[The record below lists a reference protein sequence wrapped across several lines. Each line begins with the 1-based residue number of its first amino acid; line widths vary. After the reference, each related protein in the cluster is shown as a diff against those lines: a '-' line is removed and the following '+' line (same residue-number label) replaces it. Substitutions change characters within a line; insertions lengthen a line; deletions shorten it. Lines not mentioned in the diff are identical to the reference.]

1 MIDNFRGEYAF
12 LSNFYDAPVEYNG
25 LSFRNSEAAFQAQ
38 KTIDEIERV
47 QFTSLDASNSKRLGR
62 AVTLREDWEK
72 VKIQVMYEIC
82 YAKFTQNPELGEKL
96 VATGD
101 EVLIEGNTWN
111 DKFWGVCNGQGMNQ
125 LGKILM
131 TIRTKLGFNAQRI
144 KGEIVNWIRDTFQEN
159 GNNCNAVI
167 GISGGIDSSTVAA
180 LCVEALGKDRVF
192 GVLMPNG
199 TQSDIDSAYELVN
212 HLDIK
217 YTEVNIEQ
225 AYKGVIENI
234 DAYFDPKVDGY
245 YDIEISAQ
253 TRINLPARLRMATLY
268 AVSQS
273 MNGRVMN
280 TCNLSEDYIGYSTR
294 YGDAAGDF
302 SPLAMLT
309 KTEVI
314 AIAEACGLPNE
325 LAHKTPTDG
334 LCGKTDEDNFGF
346 TYAVLDKY
354 IRTGICDDEKVKA
367 KINEMHEKNMFK
379 LQLMPCF
386 EYIPN

>member
-1 MIDNFRGEYAF
+1 MTFDVI
-12 LSNFYDAPVEYNG
+12 
-25 LSFRNSEAAFQAQ
+25 
-38 KTIDEIERV
+38 
-47 QFTSLDASNSKRLGR
+47 
-62 AVTLREDWEK
+62 K
-72 VKIQVMYEIC
+72 VK
-82 YAKFTQNPELGEKL
+82 
-96 VATGD
+96 
-101 EVLIEGNTWN
+101 N
-111 DKFWGVCNGQGMNQ
+111 DVV
-125 LGKILM
+125 
-131 TIRTKLGFNAQRI
+131 
-144 KGEIVNWIRDTFQEN
+144 EWIRDTFEKN
-159 GNNCNAVI
+159 GKYCNAII
-167 GISGGIDSSTVAA
+167 GISGGIDSSTVAD

-199 TQSDIDSAYELVN
+199 VQKDIDFAIKLVS

-225 AYKGVIENI
+225 AYNGIICNIE
-234 DAYFDPKVDGY
+234 DYYDPNFDGY
-245 YDIEISAQ
+245 YPIDISEQ
-253 TRINLPARLRMATLY
+253 TKINLPARLRMATLY

-314 AIAEACGLPNE
+314 AIAEACGLPDE

-334 LCGKTDEDNFGF
+334 LCGKTDEDSFGF

-354 IRTGICDDEKVKA
+354 IRTGICNDEKVKA

-386 EYIPN
+386 EYNPN

>member
-1 MIDNFRGEYAF
+1 MAF
-12 LSNFYDAPVEYNG
+12 D
-25 LSFRNSEAAFQAQ
+25 
-38 KTIDEIERV
+38 II
-47 QFTSLDASNSKRLGR
+47 
-62 AVTLREDWEK
+62 K
-72 VKIQVMYEIC
+72 VK
-82 YAKFTQNPELGEKL
+82 
-96 VATGD
+96 
-101 EVLIEGNTWN
+101 N
-111 DKFWGVCNGQGMNQ
+111 DVV
-125 LGKILM
+125 
-131 TIRTKLGFNAQRI
+131 
-144 KGEIVNWIRDTFQEN
+144 EWIRDTFEN
-159 GNNCNAVI
+159 NGKDCNAIV
-167 GISGGIDSSTVAA
+167 GISGGIDSSTVAT

-199 TQSDIDSAYELVN
+199 VQKDIDSAIKLVS
-212 HLDIK
+212 HLGIK

-225 AYKGVIENI
+225 AYNGIICNIE
-234 DAYFDPKVDGY
+234 DYYDPNFDGY
-245 YDIEISAQ
+245 YPIDISEQ
-253 TRINLPARLRMATLY
+253 TKINLPARLRMATLY

-314 AIAEACGLPNE
+314 AIAEACGLPDE

-334 LCGKTDEDNFGF
+334 LCGKTDEDSFGF

-386 EYIPN
+386 EYHSN